1 MNNNYPF
8 KTEPYAHQLAAL
20 DRSWEKIEYA
30 YFMEMGTGKSKVL
43 IDNAAMLFD
52 AGKMQGL
59 VIVAP
64 KGVYRNWS
72 SKEIPA
78 HMPSHVPVRI
88 GVWSSRLTKEVK
100 AELNKLFEPNDDLN
114 ILIINIDAVIT
125 KKGKLLLDKFLN
137 TRICML
143 TVDESTIIKSPS
155 AKRTKA
161 MIHLSRFARYRRI
174 LTGSP
179 VTKSPLDIFSQCDFL
194 NPHLLGFSSYYSFR
208 NRFAVLNDANYG
220 GRNFKQVVGY
230 QNTEQLHEIL
240 QDFSY
245 RVVKEECLDLPDKVY
260 MRREFEMTKEQ
271 SKVYKQMRQSAIAFL
286 EEGEASTTIVLV
298 QLLRLHQISCGFI
311 PTDEGDI
318 VRLDNNRAT
327 ELLAALEE
335 ISGKVIIWAN
345 YRNDVFLLKELI
357 TKKYGSN
364 SLVTYF
370 GDTKDEE
377 RVLAVSLFQ
386 DENSDVR
393 FFLGNTQTGGY
404 GITLT
409 AAKTV
414 IYYSNNYDL
423 EKRLQ
428 SEDRAHRIGQKNS
441 VTYLD
446 LVCKG
451 TVDEKIIKAL
461 RNKISLAQAV
471 TGDKWREWI

>member
-1 MNNNYPF
+1 MNYPF
-8 KTEPYAHQLAAL
+8 KTKPYLHQLAAL

-43 IDNAAMLFD
+43 IDNTAMLFD
-52 AGKMQGL
+52 AGKLQGL
-59 VIVAP
+59 VIIAP

-72 SKEIPA
+72 AKEIPI
-78 HMPSHVPVRI
+78 HLPEHIPSRI

-100 AELNKLFEPNDDLN
+100 DELNNLFQPNDDLN
-114 ILIINIDAVIT
+114 ILVMNIDAVIT

-137 TRICML
+137 TRICL
-143 TVDESTIIKSPS
+143 LAVDESTIIKSPS

-161 MIHLSRFARYRRI
+161 MIHFSRFAKYRRI

-220 GRNFKQVVGY
+220 GRTFKQVMGY
-230 QNTEQLHEIL
+230 KNTEQLHEIL
-240 QDFSY
+240 QEFSY
-245 RVVKEECLDLPDKVY
+245 RVVKEECLDLPPKVY

-271 SKVYKQMRQSAIAFL
+271 SRVYKQMRQSAIAFL
-286 EEGEASTTIVLV
+286 GDGEATTTTVLV

-311 PTDEGDI
+311 PTDEGE
-318 VRLDNNRAT
+318 VVQLENNRAT
-327 ELLAALEE
+327 ELISALEE

-345 YRNDVFLLKELI
+345 YRNDIFLLKDMLS
-357 TKKYGSN
+357 KKYGAN
-364 SLVTYF
+364 SFVTYF
-370 GDTKDEE
+370 GDTKEDE
-377 RVLAVSLFQ
+377 RVEAVEQFQ
-386 DENSDVR
+386 DASSPVR

-409 AAKTV
+409 SAQTV

-428 SEDRAHRIGQKNS
+428 SEDRAHRIGQENS

-446 LVCKG
+446 LVCKA

>member
-1 MNNNYPF
+1 MQVNYPF

-20 DRSWEKIEYA
+20 DRSWKKIEYA

-52 AGKMQGL
+52 AGKIQGL
-59 VIVAP
+59 VIIAP

-72 SKEIPA
+72 AKEIPI
-78 HMPSHVPVRI
+78 HMPEHIPIRI

-100 AELNKLFEPNDDLN
+100 AELNNLFEINDDLN
-114 ILIINIDAVIT
+114 ILIMNIDAVIT

-143 TVDESTIIKSPS
+143 AVDESTIIKSPS

-161 MIHLSRFARYRRI
+161 MIHFSRFAKYRRI

-179 VTKSPLDIFSQCDFL
+179 VTKSPLDMFSQCDFL

-220 GRNFKQVVGY
+220 GRTFKQVVAY
-230 QNTEQLHEIL
+230 KNTEQLHEIL

-245 RVVKEECLDLPDKVY
+245 RVVKEDCLDLPPKIY

-271 SKVYKQMRQSAIAFL
+271 SRVYKQMRQSAIAFL
-286 EEGEASTTIVLV
+286 EDGEATTTTVLV

-311 PTDEGDI
+311 PTDDGPVVQLE
-318 VRLDNNRAT
+318 NNRAN
-327 ELLAALEE
+327 ELMATLEE

-345 YRNDVFLLKELI
+345 YRNDIFLLKELI
-357 TKKYGSN
+357 SKKYGAD

-370 GDTKDEE
+370 GDTKENE
-377 RVLAVSLFQ
+377 RVEAVEQFQ
-386 DENSDVR
+386 AGNSPVR

-404 GITLT
+404 GITLH

-446 LVCKG
+446 LVCKA

>member
-1 MNNNYPF
+1 MNYPF
-8 KTEPYAHQLAAL
+8 KTKPYTHQLVAL
-20 DRSWEKIEYA
+20 DLSWDKIEYA

-43 IDNAAMLFD
+43 LDNAAMLFD
-52 AGKMQGL
+52 AGKIQGL
-59 VIVAP
+59 IIVAP

-78 HMPSHVPVRI
+78 HMPEHIPIRI
-88 GVWSSRLTKEVK
+88 GIWSSRLTKGVK
-100 AELNKLFEPNDDLN
+100 AQLNKLFEPNDDLN
-114 ILIINIDAVIT
+114 ILVINIDAVIT
-125 KKGKLLLDKFLN
+125 KKGNLVIDKFLN
-137 TRICML
+137 TRISML
-143 TVDESTIIKSPS
+143 AVDESTIIKTPS

-161 MIHLSRFARYRRI
+161 MIKLSMFARYRRI

-208 NRFAVLNDANYG
+208 NKFAILNDAHFG
-220 GRNFKQVVGY
+220 GRNFKQVTGY
-230 QNTEQLHEIL
+230 KNTDELHDIIKE
-240 QDFSY
+240 FSY
-245 RVVKEECLDLPDKVY
+245 RVTKEECLDLPDKIY
-260 MRREFEMTKEQ
+260 MRREFEMTKPQ
-271 SKVYKQMRQSAIAFL
+271 SKIYKQMRQTAIAFL
-286 EEGEASTTIVLV
+286 EEGEATTTTVLV
-298 QLLRLHQISCGFI
+298 QLLRLHQISCGFL
-311 PTDEGDI
+311 PTDEGQLVQI
-318 VRLDNNRAT
+318 ENNRST
-327 ELLAALEE
+327 ELMAALEE
-335 ISGKVIIWAN
+335 ISGKAIIWAN
-345 YRNDVFLLKELI
+345 YRNDVFLLRDLI
-357 TKKYGSN
+357 TKTYGKD

-377 RVLAVSLFQ
+377 RVEAISQFQ
-386 DENSDVR
+386 DGSSPTR

-409 AAKTV
+409 AATTV

-428 SEDRAHRIGQKNS
+428 SEDRAHRIGQKHS

-461 RNKISLAQAV
+461 RDKISLAQAI

>member
-1 MNNNYPF
+1 MNINYPF

-52 AGKMQGL
+52 AGKIQGL

-78 HMPSHVPVRI
+78 HMPSHIPVRI
-88 GVWSSRLTKEVK
+88 GVWSSRLTKKIK
-100 AELNKLFEPNDDLN
+100 AELNRLFEPNDDLN

-125 KKGKLLLDKFLN
+125 KKGNLLLDKFLN

-143 TVDESTIIKSPS
+143 AVDESTVIKSPS
-155 AKRTKA
+155 AQRTKA
-161 MIHLSRFARYRRI
+161 MINLSKFAKYRRI

-179 VTKSPLDIFSQCDFL
+179 VTKSPLDVFSQCDFL
-194 NPHLLGFSSYYSFR
+194 NPHILGFSSYYSFR
-208 NRFAVLNDANYG
+208 NRFAILDNADYG
-220 GRNFKQVVGY
+220 GRRFKQVVGY
-230 QNTEQLHEIL
+230 KNTEQLHEIL
-240 QDFSY
+240 QEFSY
-245 RVVKEECLDLPDKVY
+245 RVTKEECLDLPPKIY
-260 MRREFEMTKEQ
+260 MRREFELTKSQ
-271 SKVYKQMRQSAIAFL
+271 RKLYKQMRQTAIAFL
-286 EEGEASTTIVLV
+286 EEGEATTTTVLV
-298 QLLRLHQISCGFI
+298 QLLRLHQISCGFL
-311 PTDEGDI
+311 PTDDGQLVQIE
-318 VRLDNNRAT
+318 NNRAN
-327 ELLAALEE
+327 ELLSALEE
-335 ISGKVIIWAN
+335 VSGKVIIWAN
-345 YRNDVFLLKELI
+345 YRNDIFILRGLI
-357 TKKYGSN
+357 RKIYGKD

-377 RVLAVSLFQ
+377 RVEAISQFQ
-386 DENSDVR
+386 NQDSPVR

-404 GITLT
+404 GITLH
-409 AAKTV
+409 AATTV
-414 IYYSNNYDL
+414 VYYSNSYDL

-428 SEDRAHRIGQKNS
+428 SEDRAHRIGQNNS

-461 RNKISLAQAV
+461 RDKISLAQAV

>member
-1 MNNNYPF
+1 M
-8 KTEPYAHQLAAL
+8 
-20 DRSWEKIEYA
+20 
-30 YFMEMGTGKSKVL
+30 
-43 IDNAAMLFD
+43 
-52 AGKMQGL
+52 
-59 VIVAP
+59 
-64 KGVYRNWS
+64 
-72 SKEIPA
+72 
-78 HMPSHVPVRI
+78 
-88 GVWSSRLTKEVK
+88 
-100 AELNKLFEPNDDLN
+100 
-114 ILIINIDAVIT
+114 NIDAVIT
-125 KKGKLLLDKFLN
+125 KKGNLLLDKFLN
-137 TRICML
+137 TRISML
-143 TVDESTIIKSPS
+143 AVDESTIIKSPS
-155 AKRTKA
+155 ARRTKA
-161 MIHLSRFARYRRI
+161 MIKLSKFARYRRI

-179 VTKSPLDIFSQCDFL
+179 VTKSPLDMFSQCDFL

-230 QNTEQLHEIL
+230 KNTEQLHEIL

-245 RVVKEECLDLPDKVY
+245 RVVKEECLDLPDKIY

-271 SKVYKQMRQSAIAFL
+271 KKVYEQMRRSAIAFL
-286 EEGEASTTIVLV
+286 EEGEATTTNVIV
-298 QLLRLHQISCGFI
+298 QLLRLHQISCGFL

-318 VRLDNNRAT
+318 VQLESNRT
-327 ELLAALEE
+327 NELMAALEE
-335 ISGKVIIWAN
+335 ITGKVIIWAN
-345 YRNDVFLLKELI
+345 YRNDIFLLKQLLI
-357 TKKYGSN
+357 KKYGDK

-370 GDTKDEE
+370 GDTKDDE
-377 RVLAVSLFQ
+377 RVDSVSRFQ
-386 DENSDVR
+386 NKDSAVR

-409 AAKTV
+409 EAQTV

-446 LVCKG
+446 LVCKD

-471 TGDKWREWI
+471 TGDKWKQWI